1 LSRKIEILSS
11 FIGFLVFA
19 LADGLLLQLKP
30 NEKVEPSTLSAVL
43 GNDKLEIKWPRIIG
57 LI

>member
-1 LSRKIEILSS
+1 LSS
-11 FIGFLVFA
+11 FIDFLVFA

-30 NEKVEPSTLSAVL
+30 NVKIEHSTLSAIL
-43 GNDKLEIKWPRIIG
+43 GNDKLKIKWPRIIG

>member
-1 LSRKIEILSS
+1 LSS